1 MRRPLH
7 AWLLFALCVLVVLA
21 TLGGLTL
28 TVLRLDEAGR
38 RAEAEA
44 ETEGRIRLALWR
56 ADSALALLVAQ
67 ENARPWT
74 DFAAFHPPETL
85 VRLDGSVVQDTAIRI
100 ASPILL
106 APPTNIFLHFRLDPD
121 GAPTSPAV
129 PGASERALA
138 SALGLDG
145 RTTTSAGRQLAR
157 LEPLLRVSPQ
167 ADSGSGAMLSRYGI
181 SRSQTGTR
189 GWKRLA
195 EAAPEPANA
204 HAIADPPPPA
214 ARTPEL
220 SQSALNRGEQRA
232 RAYRFNNTVGDYAQQ
247 APKPGPV
254 AAAEVPTVGRFGGVR
269 LGEELFLV
277 RRVQFRAGW
286 WIDGVWL
293 DWPGLREALRSELRD
308 LLPEADLTLA
318 PDSGTDTDERRLVAL
333 PVRLEPG
340 TVPLAPSPRWTP
352 LRLTLALAWT
362 GAGIAALAV
371 GLLLAGT
378 LALSERRAAFVSA
391 VTHEL
396 RTPLTTFQ
404 MYSEMLADGMV
415 TDPDQRRGYLETLRS
430 EAVRL
435 GHLVEN
441 VLAYARL
448 ERGSARGRIEILTT
462 RDLLQRT
469 RERLETRAAAAGLE
483 LRINDNPSLDSQ
495 VRTDVAIVEQIL
507 FNLVDNA
514 CKYAAPASREPRIDL
529 TVTGAGPRHVA
540 LRIRDHGPGIPPAE
554 ARRLFQP
561 FSRSAQDAAGGVPG
575 VGLGLALSR
584 RLARNLG
591 GDLRLLP
598 SAEAGA
604 AFELRLQAG
613 STDHG

>member
-7 AWLLFALCVLVVLA
+7 AWLLFGLCVLVVLA

-28 TVLRLDEAGR
+28 TALRLDEAGR

-67 ENARPWT
+67 ENSRPWT

-85 VRLDGSVVQDTAIRI
+85 VRLDGSVVQDAAIRI
-100 ASPILL
+100 PSPILL
-106 APPTNIFLHFRLDPD
+106 APVTNLLLHFRLDSD
-121 GAPTSPAV
+121 GTLTSPAL
-129 PGASERALA
+129 PGATERALA

-145 RTTTSAGRQLAR
+145 QTTATAARHLAR
-157 LEPLLRVSPQ
+157 LGPLLRDSVP
-167 ADSGSGAMLSRYGI
+167 ADGDSSAMRSRYGL
-181 SRSQTGTR
+181 SRSTTGVR

-195 EAAPEPANA
+195 EAAPEPVNA
-204 HAIADPPPPA
+204 PSVADAPA
-214 ARTPEL
+214 PSKTPEL

-232 RAYRFNNTVGDYAQQ
+232 RAYRFNNTVGDYGQQAQQ

-254 AAAEVPTVGRFGGVR
+254 AGAEVPTVGRFAGVQLGG
-269 LGEELFLV
+269 ELFLV
-277 RRVQFRAGW
+277 RRVRFHAGW

-293 DWPGLREALRSELRD
+293 DWPGLRASLRSELRD

-318 PDSGTDTDERRLVAL
+318 PDSGSDSDERRLVAL

-340 TVPLAPSPRWTP
+340 PVPLAPPPRWTP
-352 LRLTLALAWT
+352 LRLTVALAWS
-362 GAGIAALAV
+362 GAGMAALAI

-404 MYSEMLADGMV
+404 MYSEMLAGDMV
-415 TDPDQRRGYLETLRS
+415 PDPVIRRSYLETLRS

-448 ERGSARGRIEILTT
+448 ERGSARGRVETLTLGE
-462 RDLLQRT
+462 LLART
-469 RERLETRAAAAGLE
+469 RERLDTRAAAAGLE
-483 LRINDNPSLDSQ
+483 LRLDEALLDS
-495 VRTDVAIVEQIL
+495 RITTDVSVTEQIL

-514 CKYAAPASREPRIDL
+514 AKYAGPAATEPWIDL
-529 TVTGAGPRHVA
+529 SVSEEGTRWTC
-540 LRIRDHGPGIPPAE
+540 LRVSDHGPGISE
-554 ARRLFQP
+554 RDARKLFRP
-561 FSRSAQDAAGGVPG
+561 FSRSSEEAAGGVPG

-584 RLARNLG
+584 RLARDLG
-591 GDLRLLP
+591 GDLLLVP
-598 SAEAGA
+598 SREPGA
-604 AFELRLQAG
+604 TFVLKLPAARTQ
-613 STDHG
+613 

>member
-7 AWLLFALCVLVVLA
+7 AWLLYALCVLVVLA

-28 TVLRLDEAGR
+28 TALHLDEVGR
-38 RAEAEA
+38 RAEMEA

-67 ENARPWT
+67 ENSRPWT

-85 VRLDGSVVQDTAIRI
+85 VRLDGSVVQDTTIRI
-100 ASPILL
+100 PSPILL
-106 APPTNIFLHFRLDPD
+106 APVTNLLLHFRLDPD
-121 GAPTSPAV
+121 GTLTSPAV
-129 PGASERALA
+129 PRGSERALA
-138 SALGLDG
+138 AALGLDAQ
-145 RTTTSAGRQLAR
+145 TTVRASRELAR
-157 LEPLLRVSPQ
+157 LDLLLRDLNP
-167 ADSGSGAMLSRYGI
+167 ADGNSSARISRYGL
-181 SRSQTGTR
+181 SRSATGVR
-189 GWKRLA
+189 GWMRLA
-195 EAAPEPANA
+195 EAAPESSNAPTFTEPA
-204 HAIADPPPPA
+204 PPSSA
-214 ARTPEL
+214 AEL

-232 RAYRFNNTVGDYAQQ
+232 RAYRFNNTVADYGQQAQQ

-254 AAAEVPTVGRFGGVR
+254 AAAEVPTVGRFAGVR
-269 LGEELFLV
+269 LGGELFLV
-277 RRVQFRAGW
+277 RRIRFRAGW

-293 DWPGLREALRSELRD
+293 DWPGLRGSLRSELRD

-318 PDSGTDTDERRLVAL
+318 SDSGTDTDERRLVAL

-340 TVPLAPSPRWTP
+340 TVPLAPPHRWTP
-352 LRLTLALAWT
+352 LRLTLALAWA
-362 GAGIAALAV
+362 GAGMAALAI

-404 MYSEMLADGMV
+404 MYSEMLAGDMV
-415 TDPDQRRGYLETLRS
+415 PDPVSRRSYLETLRS

-448 ERGSARGRIEILTT
+448 ERGSARGRVETLTV
-462 RDLLQRT
+462 RELLART
-469 RERLETRAAAAGLE
+469 RERLDTRAAAAGLE
-483 LRINDNPSLDSQ
+483 LRLDEVLLDS
-495 VRTDVAIVEQIL
+495 RITTDVSVTEQIL

-514 CKYAAPASREPRIDL
+514 AKYAGPAASEPRIDL
-529 TVTGAGPRHVA
+529 SVFREGTRWTC
-540 LRIRDHGPGIPPAE
+540 LRVCDHGPGIPERE
-554 ARRLFQP
+554 ARKLFRP
-561 FSRSAQDAAGGVPG
+561 FSRSSEEAAGGVPG

-584 RLARNLG
+584 RLARDLG
-591 GDLRLLP
+591 GDLLLVPSREPGATFVLKVP
-598 SAEAGA
+598 SARTG
-604 AFELRLQAG
+604 
-613 STDHG
+613 